1 MTSSFLEHGF
11 ELVPRPVRLRT
22 NLFAIAFFL
31 MKLVPA
37 AFMLRRAKEEGLIDS
52 QTVIIETS
60 SGNFGMGLALECH
73 RLGMRFVLVTDP
85 AVAPVWR
92 RRLTDLGTTV
102 SMVETTAG
110 DGNVQNARLAR
121 LEQEMRRHPNHY
133 VPGQYNNLANRLAYS
148 SVAERIADD
157 IGHVDV
163 LVAATGSGASGC
175 GTAGFLRVLNPDL
188 RFIAVDTHN
197 SVLFGQPNGPRS
209 LRGLGNSKHPA
220 NLDHTAVDDVHWVQ
234 GPVAFQAM
242 RRLYREHRLY
252 QGPTSGASFLVADDY
267 ARKHPDQI
275 VVFLCPDHGE
285 RYPDLYDQEW
295 LRRNGLHVPVTPADP
310 HEVDSPLAA
319 SGDWDCF
326 QWCRRP
332 YGEVTGEPL
341 IRPEVKA

>member
-1 MTSSFLEHGF
+1 MTSFLEHGF
-11 ELVPRPVRLRT
+11 ELAPRPVRLRK

-52 QTVIIETS
+52 QTVVIETS

-73 RLGMRFVLVTDP
+73 RLSMKFVLVTDP
-85 AVAPVWR
+85 AVAPGWQ

-102 SMVETTAG
+102 SMVETFAG
-110 DGNVQNARLAR
+110 DGNIQNARLDR
-121 LEQEMRRHPNHY
+121 LEQEIRRYPNHY
-133 VPGQYNNLANRLAYS
+133 VPGQYNNLANSLAYS
-148 SVAERIADD
+148 SVAERIADYV
-157 IGHVDV
+157 GHADV

-175 GTAGFLRVLNPDL
+175 GTASFLRALNPEL
-188 RFIAVDTHN
+188 KFIAVDTHH

-220 NLDHTAVDDVHWVQ
+220 NLNHAAVDEVHWVQ
-234 GPVAFQAM
+234 GHVAYQAM

-252 QGPTSGASFLVADDY
+252 QGPTSGASFLVADAY
-267 ARKHPDQI
+267 ARNHPDQI

-285 RYPDLYDQEW
+285 RYPDFYDQEW
-295 LRRNGLHVPVTPADP
+295 LRRNGLYSPVMPALP
-310 HEVDSPLAA
+310 CEVDSPLAA

-326 QWCRRP
+326 RWRRRS
-332 YGEVTGEPL
+332 YSEVTGEPL